1 VLTYLEDQAAIQKVP
16 FVKLEWNISTRT
28 YTPQQNNCHDC
39 GVYVMMYA
47 DLLLDN
53 IPLDMKIK
61 DVLVL
66 SPNNMPFFR
75 RKICADIRRG
85 QLNYNNE

>member
-1 VLTYLEDQAAIQKVP
+1 
-16 FVKLEWNISTRT
+16 
-28 YTPQQNNCHDC
+28 
-39 GVYVMMYA
+39 MMYA

-61 DVLVL
+61 DRVVL

-85 QLNYNNE
+85 QLNYNNDQIPGIIYINTLFHTDMYIYVHTPTYMSIIIYLTPYIHK